1 MALTV
6 HSLAS
11 GSSGNS
17 ILVNDGKTAV
27 LIDAGIGIRKLTA
40 ALMQA
45 RINPADISAMLI
57 THEHGDHIRGAV
69 RMARKYSIPIVANP
83 ATLAM
88 IDEASSVP
96 HVSLELDE
104 EMSVGDML
112 VRPFPTSHDAVR
124 PVGYSVHTTSG
135 AVCLATDTG
144 IITPRIRE
152 ELLRADLA
160 ILESNHDLEM
170 LRTGPYPAHLKRR
183 IEGEKGHISND
194 TAAGLVL
201 EIADQNPGAAV
212 WLAHLSEINNTPAI
226 AMSTTQYLLWTC
238 LGAEMEIGV
247 VLRDRPSLW
256 WEYQNKK

>member
-1 MALTV
+1 
-6 HSLAS
+6 
-11 GSSGNS
+11 
-17 ILVNDGKTAV
+17 
-27 LIDAGIGIRKLTA
+27 
-40 ALMQA
+40 MQA
-45 RINPADISAMLI
+45 HINPADISAILI

-88 IDEASSVP
+88 IDEASSIP
-96 HVSLELDE
+96 HVPLELDE

-124 PVGYSVHTTSG
+124 PVGYSIHTASG
-135 AVCLATDTG
+135 TVCLATDTG
-144 IITPRIRE
+144 IITPRIRD

-170 LRTGPYPAHLKRR
+170 LLTGPYPAYLKRR

-201 EIADQNPGAAV
+201 DIADQNPNSTV

-226 AMSTTQYLLWTC
+226 ALSTTQYLLWTC
-238 LGAEMEIGV
+238 LGIKIEVDV

-256 WEYQNKK
+256 WKSSEK